1 MSISPSFR
9 AYVLEQLGRGLR
21 GVRGKAM
28 FGGVGIYAEEVFF
41 ALIADDALY
50 FKVDDSN
57 RIDFETR
64 GMEPFRPY
72 GEDGEVDGVLL
83 CPGGGA
89 RRPRR
94 VCARGRKRRSSW
106 PAERR
111 ARPLAAGAPEWVCNY
126 ESCDLDRWCD
136 GPRLA
141 CGRPRS
147 ARLSPRTPAG
157 VVCYRGGCGDG
168 IVSDCASGQL
178 RPCSVRGALGIIPL
192 ECHDGHG
199 LRSH

>member
-64 GMEPFRPY
+64 RMEPFRPY
-72 GEDGEVDGVLL
+72 GEDGEVMGYYCVPEEVLEDPDEL
-83 CPGGGA
+83 RAWAEKAVLVA
-89 RRPRR
+89 RR
-94 VCARGRKRRSSW
+94 AK
-106 PAERR
+106 A
-111 ARPLAAGAPEWVCNY
+111 
-126 ESCDLDRWCD
+126 
-136 GPRLA
+136 
-141 CGRPRS
+141 
-147 ARLSPRTPAG
+147 RTPG
-157 VVCYRGGCGDG
+157 R
-168 IVSDCASGQL
+168 
-178 RPCSVRGALGIIPL
+178 RGA
-192 ECHDGHG
+192 
-199 LRSH
+199 